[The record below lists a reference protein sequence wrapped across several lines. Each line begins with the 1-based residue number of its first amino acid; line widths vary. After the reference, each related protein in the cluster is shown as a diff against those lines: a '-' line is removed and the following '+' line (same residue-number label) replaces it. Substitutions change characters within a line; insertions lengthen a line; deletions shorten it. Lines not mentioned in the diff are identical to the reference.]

1 MEAQPVPARL
11 RRGRIMNR
19 ALDAALAPLE
29 STDPFLLSALSEMA
43 ALMAGTE
50 AAAALA
56 DVQLYLVDYR
66 HAPRTVLRGD
76 FFTPN
81 CAALRNAD
89 AIIVNEGYLLEIEAA
104 VRSFALAGELLATP
118 YLRSDEDLFGLVGR
132 VRADPRAYVK
142 RLRALDRLPG
152 PPAADVHGVE
162 SVAMLAMFL
171 MGHELGHLRQGH
183 EQRAFGAFVDPAAPP
198 EHRVGNAVVKLARH
212 AREFARLGFGLPGFE
227 KAIDESSE
235 VGANEKRWRNSLPE
249 LQINHQRWFDDEADA
264 DDHAATLVQQ
274 VLDRVAASDAQRAD
288 RLLVDVVNALFAAAL
303 VQWQSDL
310 GSFLQKVGLDH
321 LSNTQQLSITM
332 MQDRT
337 NYIHAAELF
346 GDVHRFTLL
355 RAILAVNGWLH
366 ARGVL
371 SSPLEKPLRRI
382 ERAHKRAP
390 LDDGLASQCR
400 QREVL
405 MRIHADTAIKIA
417 NVGSATGW
425 MLEKDKKRGTQ
436 QLFMMQ
442 FESIAQSADRLR
454 ALM

>member
-1 MEAQPVPARL
+1 
-11 RRGRIMNR
+11 MNR
-19 ALDAALAPLE
+19 AIDTALAPLE
-29 STDPFLLSALSEMA
+29 STEPFLLRALGEVA
-43 ALMAGTE
+43 GLMEGTE

-56 DVQLYLVDYR
+56 GAQLYLVNYR
-66 HAPRTVLRGD
+66 HAPSAVLRGD

-118 YLRSDEDLFGLVGR
+118 YLRSDEDLFGLVERMRTEPGT
-132 VRADPRAYVK
+132 YVQ

-152 PPAADVHGVE
+152 RPMADSHGLE
-162 SVAMLAMFL
+162 CVAMLAMFL
-171 MGHELGHLRQGH
+171 IGHELGHLRQGH
-183 EQRAFGAFVDPAAPP
+183 DQRAFGAFVDPAAPP

-212 AREFARLGFGLPGFE
+212 AREFARLGFGLPGFD
-227 KAIDESSE
+227 KAINESSE
-235 VGANEKRWRNSLPE
+235 VGADEKRWREALHD
-249 LQINHQRWFDDEADA
+249 LQVNHERWFDDEADA

-274 VLDRVAASDAQRAD
+274 VLDRVAASDEQRAD
-288 RLLVDVVNALFAAAL
+288 RLLVGVVNALFAAAL
-303 VQWQSDL
+303 AQWQSDL
-310 GSFLQKVGLDH
+310 GTFLHKVGLDR
-321 LSNTQQLSITM
+321 LSNTRQLSITM
-332 MQDRT
+332 MQHRT

-355 RAILAVNGWLH
+355 RAILAINGWLH

-371 SSPLEKPLRRI
+371 ANPLDKPIRRI
-382 ERAHKRAP
+382 EPVRERAP
-390 LDDGLASQCR
+390 LDDDLASQCR

-405 MRIHADTAIKIA
+405 LRIHADTAIKIA

-425 MLEKDKKRGTQ
+425 MLEKDKERGTP

-442 FESIAQSADRLR
+442 FESIAQSVDRLR
-454 ALM
+454 TLM